1 MILPA
6 VYTPHIT
13 HILKLGNTPA
23 RFACQPRLSLQLP
36 ITIPPFLPQI
46 DVYMFIFA
54 SQRDKVNRTKSKICN
69 RFVRK
74 NREVKKS
81 VK

>member
-6 VYTPHIT
+6 VDLPRIT
-13 HILKLGNTPA
+13 YILKLGNTPA
-23 RFACQPRLSLQLP
+23 RFLCQPSLSLQLQ

-54 SQRDKVNRTKSKICN
+54 SQRDKVNKTKSKIGN

-74 NREVKKS
+74 IEK
-81 VK
+81 